1 MKKLKILLIGIICSI
16 LIPINVEAASGNI
29 SVTGASTAIV
39 GNKVT
44 ITVTLSSGTSI
55 GSWQMDLN
63 YDKNYLQLTNSNA
76 EGGGTR
82 MVNSSATGVKS
93 KSYTFTFKA
102 LKSGNTRISVSSY
115 LAYAFSDISEI
126 NLTSGSKNIRIMT
139 QQELE
144 ASYSKDNNLKSL
156 SVEGYELDTPF
167 DKDTLEY
174 RINVPTG
181 TTSVKI
187 TAIKNDNKASITGD
201 GEIEVTEGLN
211 TLPIIVTAENGSEK
225 TYNLIV
231 NVEDQNPIEVTI
243 DNKDY
248 TIVKNENLLTAP
260 NTFVADKII
269 INDIEIP
276 SFKNTA
282 ADITLVGLK
291 DSNGE
296 IDLFI
301 YKDGKYSKYNEMNLN
316 HILLIPVP
324 LDKELDFNKGK
335 VNING
340 EEIDCYKINDNSD
353 FVIINAKSLLDGN
366 ASYYLYDTENN
377 TVIRYD
383 EDLISTS
390 KETLKLYSYV
400 IIAFASTSFLML
412 IIIICLLH
420 SSKKK
425 QKKINKFIERQ
436 EAKIEATRKLNDV
449 VSEVQKIT
457 AKEKEDN
464 KVELEKTAKINLEET
479 KKIAKVEAEKKSE
492 YDKADLTGILDT
504 LNKEQLEATAK
515 IEIDKNELSKK
526 ELKELKKLEKKKAKE
541 KKKNKNYD
549 EEINIQKINVN
560 NQNVTD
566 NVSDDTEEVYDLF
579 GDD

>member
-1 MKKLKILLIGIICSI
+1 MKKNILKIGVMLISLFIGLTKVS
-16 LIPINVEAASGNI
+16 AASFNI
-29 SVTGASTAIV
+29 SASTTNPTKGSTVTLTIKGNDVTGRFNISSSNSGVVAVSEDRAWIENNTYRIKLSAINT
-39 GNKVT
+39 GSAT
-44 ITVTLSSGTSI
+44 ITVTPSGVSD
-55 GSWQMDLN
+55 G
-63 YDKNYLQLTNSNA
+63 
-76 EGGGTR
+76 
-82 MVNSSATGVKS
+82 
-93 KSYTFTFKA
+93 
-102 LKSGNTRISVSSY
+102 SGNPANLGAKSIK
-115 LAYAFSDISEI
+115 I
-126 NLTSGSKNIRIMT
+126 NVTAPREKSN
-139 QQELE
+139 
-144 ASYSKDNNLKSL
+144 DNNLKSL
-156 SVEGYELDTPF
+156 NVTGFELSPEF
-167 DKDTLEY
+167 DKDVQVYLATVPEGTKNIEIKATANSPYATVTGAGNIDLEEGTNA
-174 RINVPTG
+174 INIVVKSETG
-181 TTSVKI
+181 IEKIYTINIAVK
-187 TAIKNDNKASITGD
+187 D
-201 GEIEVTEGLN
+201 E
-211 TLPIIVTAENGSEK
+211 
-225 TYNLIV
+225 
-231 NVEDQNPIEVTI
+231 NPIEVTVN
-243 DNKDY
+243 DRNY
-248 TIVKNENLLTAP
+248 TVVKLKEHLTKP
-260 NTFVADKII
+260 DTFEESTITI
-269 INDIEIP
+269 EGYEIP
-276 SFKNTA
+276 VFINNK

-291 DSNGE
+291 NEDGV
-296 IDLFI
+296 IKLFE
-301 YKDGKYSKYNEMNLN
+301 YKDGKYSKFNEMNLN

-366 ASYYLYDTENN
+366 TSYYLYDTENN

-479 KKIAKVEAEKKSE
+479 KKNTKIEEEKKSE
-492 YDKADLTGILDT
+492 YDKVDLTGILDK

-541 KKKNKNYD
+541 KKKNKNHD
-549 EEINIQKINVN
+549 EEINIKKINVN

>member
-1 MKKLKILLIGIICSI
+1 MKKNILKIGVMLISLFIGLTKVS
-16 LIPINVEAASGNI
+16 AASFNI
-29 SVTGASTAIV
+29 SASTTNPTKGSTVTLTIKGNDVTGRFNISSSNSGVVAVSEDRAWIENNTYRIKLSAINT
-39 GNKVT
+39 GSAT
-44 ITVTLSSGTSI
+44 ITVTPSGVSD
-55 GSWQMDLN
+55 G
-63 YDKNYLQLTNSNA
+63 
-76 EGGGTR
+76 
-82 MVNSSATGVKS
+82 
-93 KSYTFTFKA
+93 
-102 LKSGNTRISVSSY
+102 SGNPANLGAKSIK
-115 LAYAFSDISEI
+115 I
-126 NLTSGSKNIRIMT
+126 NVTAPREKSN
-139 QQELE
+139 
-144 ASYSKDNNLKSL
+144 DNNLKSL
-156 SVEGYELDTPF
+156 NVTGFELSPEF
-167 DKDTLEY
+167 DKDVQVYLATVPEGTKNIEIKATANSPYATVTGAGNIDLEEGTNA
-174 RINVPTG
+174 INIVVKSETG
-181 TTSVKI
+181 IEKIYTINIDVK
-187 TAIKNDNKASITGD
+187 D
-201 GEIEVTEGLN
+201 E
-211 TLPIIVTAENGSEK
+211 
-225 TYNLIV
+225 
-231 NVEDQNPIEVTI
+231 NPIEVTVN
-243 DNKDY
+243 DRNY
-248 TIVKNENLLTAP
+248 TVVKLKEHLTKQD
-260 NTFVADKII
+260 TFEESTITIEGYEIPVF
-269 INDIEIP
+269 IND
-276 SFKNTA
+276 K

-291 DSNGE
+291 NEDGV
-296 IDLFI
+296 IKLFE

-479 KKIAKVEAEKKSE
+479 KKIAKVEEEKKSE

-541 KKKNKNYD
+541 KKKNKNHD
-549 EEINIQKINVN
+549 EEINIKKINVN

>member
-1 MKKLKILLIGIICSI
+1 MKKNILKIGVMLISLFIGLTKVS
-16 LIPINVEAASGNI
+16 AASFNI
-29 SVTGASTAIV
+29 SASTTNPTKGSTVTLTIKGNDVTGRFNISSSNSGVVAVSEDRAWIENNTYRIKLSAINT
-39 GNKVT
+39 GSAT
-44 ITVTLSSGTSI
+44 ITVTPSGVSD
-55 GSWQMDLN
+55 G
-63 YDKNYLQLTNSNA
+63 
-76 EGGGTR
+76 
-82 MVNSSATGVKS
+82 
-93 KSYTFTFKA
+93 
-102 LKSGNTRISVSSY
+102 SGNPANLGAKSIK
-115 LAYAFSDISEI
+115 I
-126 NLTSGSKNIRIMT
+126 NVTAPREKSN
-139 QQELE
+139 
-144 ASYSKDNNLKSL
+144 DNNLKSL
-156 SVEGYELDTPF
+156 NVTGFELSPEF
-167 DKDTLEY
+167 DKDVQVYLATVPEGTKNIEIKATANSPYATVTGAGNIDLEEGTNA
-174 RINVPTG
+174 INIVVKSETG
-181 TTSVKI
+181 IEKIYTINIAVK
-187 TAIKNDNKASITGD
+187 D
-201 GEIEVTEGLN
+201 E
-211 TLPIIVTAENGSEK
+211 
-225 TYNLIV
+225 
-231 NVEDQNPIEVTI
+231 NPIEVTVN
-243 DNKDY
+243 DRNY
-248 TIVKNENLLTAP
+248 TVVKLKEHLTKP
-260 NTFVADKII
+260 DTFEESTITI
-269 INDIEIP
+269 EGYEIP
-276 SFKNTA
+276 VFINNK

-291 DSNGE
+291 NEDGV
-296 IDLFI
+296 IKLFE
-301 YKDGKYSKYNEMNLN
+301 YKDGEYSKYNEMNLN

-335 VNING
+335 VNINS

-366 ASYYLYDTENN
+366 TSYYLYDTENN

-479 KKIAKVEAEKKSE
+479 KKNTKIEEEKKSE
-492 YDKADLTGILDT
+492 YDKVDLTGILDK

-541 KKKNKNYD
+541 KKKNKNHD
-549 EEINIQKINVN
+549 EEINIKKINVN

>member
-1 MKKLKILLIGIICSI
+1 MKKNILKIGVMLISLFIS
-16 LIPINVEAASGNI
+16 LTKVNAASFNI
-29 SVTGASTAIV
+29 SASTTNPTKGSTVTLTIKGNDVTGRFNISSSNSGVVAVSEDRAWIENNTYSIKLSAINT
-39 GNKVT
+39 GSAT
-44 ITVTLSSGTSI
+44 ITVTPSGVSD
-55 GSWQMDLN
+55 G
-63 YDKNYLQLTNSNA
+63 
-76 EGGGTR
+76 
-82 MVNSSATGVKS
+82 
-93 KSYTFTFKA
+93 
-102 LKSGNTRISVSSY
+102 SGNPANLKAKSIK
-115 LAYAFSDISEI
+115 I
-126 NLTSGSKNIRIMT
+126 NVTAPREKSN
-139 QQELE
+139 
-144 ASYSKDNNLKSL
+144 DNNLKSL
-156 SVEGYELDTPF
+156 NVTGFELSPEF
-167 DKDTLEY
+167 DKDVQVYLATVPEGTKNIEIKATANSPYATVTGAGNIELEEGSNA
-174 RINVPTG
+174 INIVVKSETG
-181 TTSVKI
+181 IEKIYTINIDVK
-187 TAIKNDNKASITGD
+187 D
-201 GEIEVTEGLN
+201 E
-211 TLPIIVTAENGSEK
+211 
-225 TYNLIV
+225 
-231 NVEDQNPIEVTI
+231 NPIEVTVN
-243 DNKDY
+243 DRNY
-248 TIVKNENLLTAP
+248 TVVKLKEHLTKP
-260 NTFVADKII
+260 DTFEESTITIEGYEIPVF
-269 INDIEIP
+269 IND
-276 SFKNTA
+276 K

-291 DSNGE
+291 NEDGV
-296 IDLFI
+296 IKLFE

-353 FVIINAKSLLDGN
+353 FVIINAKSLSDGN

-383 EDLISTS
+383 EELISAS

-479 KKIAKVEAEKKSE
+479 KKIAKVEEEKKSE

-504 LNKEQLEATAK
+504 LSKEKLEATQK
-515 IEIDKNELSKK
+515 LEIDKNELSKK
-526 ELKELKKLEKKKAKE
+526 ELKEIKKLEKKKAKE
-541 KKKNKNYD
+541 KKKNKTQD
-549 EEINIQKINVN
+549 EEINIKKINVN
-560 NQNVTD
+560 NQDVTD

>member
-1 MKKLKILLIGIICSI
+1 MKKNILKIGVMLISLFIGLTKVS
-16 LIPINVEAASGNI
+16 AASFNI
-29 SVTGASTAIV
+29 SASTTNPTKGSTVTLTIRGNDVTGRFNISSSNSGVVAVSEDRAWIENNTYRIKLSAINT
-39 GNKVT
+39 GSAT
-44 ITVTLSSGTSI
+44 ITVTPSGVSD
-55 GSWQMDLN
+55 G
-63 YDKNYLQLTNSNA
+63 
-76 EGGGTR
+76 
-82 MVNSSATGVKS
+82 
-93 KSYTFTFKA
+93 
-102 LKSGNTRISVSSY
+102 SGNPANLGAKSIK
-115 LAYAFSDISEI
+115 I
-126 NLTSGSKNIRIMT
+126 NVTAPREKSN
-139 QQELE
+139 
-144 ASYSKDNNLKSL
+144 DNNLKSL
-156 SVEGYELDTPF
+156 NVTGFELSPEF
-167 DKDTLEY
+167 DKDVQVYLATVPEGTKSIEIKATTNSPYATVTGAGNIDLEEGTNA
-174 RINVPTG
+174 INIVVKSETG
-181 TTSVKI
+181 IEKIYTINIDVK
-187 TAIKNDNKASITGD
+187 D
-201 GEIEVTEGLN
+201 E
-211 TLPIIVTAENGSEK
+211 
-225 TYNLIV
+225 
-231 NVEDQNPIEVTI
+231 NPIEVTVN
-243 DNKDY
+243 DRNY
-248 TIVKNENLLTAP
+248 TVVKLKEHLTKP
-260 NTFVADKII
+260 DTFEESTITIEGYEIPVF
-269 INDIEIP
+269 IND
-276 SFKNTA
+276 K

-291 DSNGE
+291 NEDGV
-296 IDLFI
+296 IKLFE

-340 EEIDCYKINDNSD
+340 EEIDCYKINDNSE
-353 FVIINAKSLLDGN
+353 FVIINAKSLSDGN
-366 ASYYLYDTENN
+366 TSYYLYDTENN

-479 KKIAKVEAEKKSE
+479 KKIAKVEEEKKSE

-541 KKKNKNYD
+541 KKKNKNQD
-549 EEINIQKINVN
+549 EEINIKKINVN

>member
-1 MKKLKILLIGIICSI
+1 MKKNILKIGVMLISLFIG
-16 LIPINVEAASGNI
+16 LTKANAASFNI
-29 SVTGASTAIV
+29 SASTTNPTKGSTVTLTIRGNDVTGRFNISSSNSGVVAVSEDRAWIENNTYSIKLSAINT
-39 GNKVT
+39 GSAT
-44 ITVTLSSGTSI
+44 ITVTPSGVSD
-55 GSWQMDLN
+55 G
-63 YDKNYLQLTNSNA
+63 
-76 EGGGTR
+76 
-82 MVNSSATGVKS
+82 
-93 KSYTFTFKA
+93 
-102 LKSGNTRISVSSY
+102 SGNPANLKAKSIK
-115 LAYAFSDISEI
+115 I
-126 NLTSGSKNIRIMT
+126 NVTAPREKSN
-139 QQELE
+139 
-144 ASYSKDNNLKSL
+144 DNNLKSL
-156 SVEGYELDTPF
+156 KVTGFELSPEF
-167 DKDTLEY
+167 DKDVQVYLATVPEGTKNIEIKATANSPYATVTGAGNIELEEGSNA
-174 RINVPTG
+174 INIVVKSETG
-181 TTSVKI
+181 IEKIYTINIDVK
-187 TAIKNDNKASITGD
+187 D
-201 GEIEVTEGLN
+201 E
-211 TLPIIVTAENGSEK
+211 
-225 TYNLIV
+225 
-231 NVEDQNPIEVTI
+231 NPIEVTVN
-243 DNKDY
+243 DRNY
-248 TIVKNENLLTAP
+248 TVVKLKEHLTKP
-260 NTFVADKII
+260 DTFEESTITIEGYEIPVF
-269 INDIEIP
+269 IND
-276 SFKNTA
+276 K

-291 DSNGE
+291 NEDGV
-296 IDLFI
+296 IKLFE
-301 YKDGKYSKYNEMNLN
+301 YKDGKYSKFNEMNLN

-340 EEIDCYKINDNSD
+340 EEIDCYKINDNSE
-353 FVIINAKSLLDGN
+353 FVIINAKSLSDGN
-366 ASYYLYDTENN
+366 TSYYLYDTENN

-383 EDLISTS
+383 EELISAS

-479 KKIAKVEAEKKSE
+479 KKIAKVEEEKKSD

-504 LNKEQLEATAK
+504 LSKEKLEATQK
-515 IEIDKNELSKK
+515 LEIDKNELSKK

-541 KKKNKNYD
+541 KKKNKNQD
-549 EEINIQKINVN
+549 EEINIKKINVN
-560 NQNVTD
+560 NQDVID

>member
-63 YDKNYLQLTNSNA
+63 YDKNYLQLTNSSA

-187 TAIKNDNKASITGD
+187 TAIKNDSKASVTGD

-231 NVEDQNPIEVTI
+231 NVEDQNPIEVTV
-243 DNKDY
+243 DNKDF

-269 INDIEIP
+269 IDDLEIP
-276 SFKNTA
+276 AFKNTA

-291 DSNGE
+291 DSSGE
-296 IDLFI
+296 IGLFI

-340 EEIDCYKINDNSD
+340 EEIDCYKINDNSE
-353 FVIINAKSLLDGN
+353 FVIINAKSLSDGN

-479 KKIAKVEAEKKSE
+479 KKIAKVEEEKKSE

-504 LNKEQLEATAK
+504 LSKEKLEATQK
-515 IEIDKNELSKK
+515 LEIDKNELSKK

-541 KKKNKNYD
+541 KKKNKKHD
-549 EEINIQKINVN
+549 EEINIKKINVN

>member
-1 MKKLKILLIGIICSI
+1 MKKNILKIGVMLISLFIGLTKVS
-16 LIPINVEAASGNI
+16 AASFNI
-29 SVTGASTAIV
+29 SASTTNPTKGSTVTLTIKGNDVTGRFNISSSNSGVVAVSEDRAWIENNTYRIKLSAINT
-39 GNKVT
+39 GSAT
-44 ITVTLSSGTSI
+44 ITVTPSGVSD
-55 GSWQMDLN
+55 G
-63 YDKNYLQLTNSNA
+63 
-76 EGGGTR
+76 
-82 MVNSSATGVKS
+82 
-93 KSYTFTFKA
+93 
-102 LKSGNTRISVSSY
+102 SGNPANLGAKSIK
-115 LAYAFSDISEI
+115 I
-126 NLTSGSKNIRIMT
+126 NVTAPREKSN
-139 QQELE
+139 
-144 ASYSKDNNLKSL
+144 DNNLKSL
-156 SVEGYELDTPF
+156 NVTGFELSPEF
-167 DKDTLEY
+167 DKDVQVYLATVPEGTKNIEIKATANSPYATVTGAGNIDLEEGTNA
-174 RINVPTG
+174 INIVVKSETG
-181 TTSVKI
+181 IEKIYTINIAVK
-187 TAIKNDNKASITGD
+187 D
-201 GEIEVTEGLN
+201 E
-211 TLPIIVTAENGSEK
+211 
-225 TYNLIV
+225 
-231 NVEDQNPIEVTI
+231 NPIEVTVN
-243 DNKDY
+243 DRNY
-248 TIVKNENLLTAP
+248 TVVKLKEHLTKP
-260 NTFVADKII
+260 DTFEESTITI
-269 INDIEIP
+269 EGYEIP
-276 SFKNTA
+276 VFINNK

-291 DSNGE
+291 NEDGV
-296 IDLFI
+296 IKLFE
-301 YKDGKYSKYNEMNLN
+301 YKDGEYSKYNEMNLN

-479 KKIAKVEAEKKSE
+479 KKNTKREEEKKSE
-492 YDKADLTGILDT
+492 YDKVDLTGILDK

-541 KKKNKNYD
+541 KKKNKNHD
-549 EEINIQKINVN
+549 EEINIKKINVN

>member
-1 MKKLKILLIGIICSI
+1 MKKNILKIGVMLISLFIG
-16 LIPINVEAASGNI
+16 LTKVNAASFNI
-29 SVTGASTAIV
+29 SASTTNPTKGSTVTLTIRGNDVTGRFNISSSNSGVVAVSEDRAWIENNTYSIKLSAINT
-39 GNKVT
+39 GSAT
-44 ITVTLSSGTSI
+44 ITVTPSGVSD
-55 GSWQMDLN
+55 G
-63 YDKNYLQLTNSNA
+63 
-76 EGGGTR
+76 
-82 MVNSSATGVKS
+82 
-93 KSYTFTFKA
+93 
-102 LKSGNTRISVSSY
+102 SGNPANLKAKSIK
-115 LAYAFSDISEI
+115 I
-126 NLTSGSKNIRIMT
+126 NVTAPREKSN
-139 QQELE
+139 
-144 ASYSKDNNLKSL
+144 DNNLKSL
-156 SVEGYELDTPF
+156 KVTGFELSPEF
-167 DKDTLEY
+167 DKDVQVYLATVPEGTKNIEIKATANSPYATVTGAGNIELEEGSNA
-174 RINVPTG
+174 INIVVKSETG
-181 TTSVKI
+181 IEKIYTINIDVK
-187 TAIKNDNKASITGD
+187 D
-201 GEIEVTEGLN
+201 E
-211 TLPIIVTAENGSEK
+211 
-225 TYNLIV
+225 
-231 NVEDQNPIEVTI
+231 NPIEVTVN
-243 DNKDY
+243 DRNY
-248 TIVKNENLLTAP
+248 TVVKLKEHLTKP
-260 NTFVADKII
+260 DTFEESTITI
-269 INDIEIP
+269 EGYEIP
-276 SFKNTA
+276 VFINNK

-291 DSNGE
+291 NEDGV
-296 IDLFI
+296 IKLFE
-301 YKDGKYSKYNEMNLN
+301 YKDGKYSKFNEMNLN

-340 EEIDCYKINDNSD
+340 EEIDCYKINDNSE
-353 FVIINAKSLLDGN
+353 FVIINAKSLSDGN
-366 ASYYLYDTENN
+366 TSYYLYDTENN

-383 EDLISTS
+383 EELISAS

-479 KKIAKVEAEKKSE
+479 KKIAKVEEEKKSD

-504 LNKEQLEATAK
+504 LSKEKLEATQK
-515 IEIDKNELSKK
+515 LEIDKNELSKK

-541 KKKNKNYD
+541 KKKNKNQD
-549 EEINIQKINVN
+549 EEINIKKINVN
-560 NQNVTD
+560 NQDVID

>member
-1 MKKLKILLIGIICSI
+1 MKKNILKIGVMLISLFIGLTKVS
-16 LIPINVEAASGNI
+16 AASFNI
-29 SVTGASTAIV
+29 SASTTNPTKGSTVTLTIKGNDVTGRFNISSSNSGVVAVSEDRAWIENNTYRIKLSAINT
-39 GNKVT
+39 GSAT
-44 ITVTLSSGTSI
+44 ITVTPSGVSD
-55 GSWQMDLN
+55 G
-63 YDKNYLQLTNSNA
+63 
-76 EGGGTR
+76 
-82 MVNSSATGVKS
+82 
-93 KSYTFTFKA
+93 
-102 LKSGNTRISVSSY
+102 SGNPANLGAKSIK
-115 LAYAFSDISEI
+115 I
-126 NLTSGSKNIRIMT
+126 NVTAPREKSN
-139 QQELE
+139 
-144 ASYSKDNNLKSL
+144 DNNLKSL
-156 SVEGYELDTPF
+156 NVTGFELSPEF
-167 DKDTLEY
+167 DKDVQVYLATVPEGTKNIEIKATANSPYATVTGAGNIDLEEGTNA
-174 RINVPTG
+174 INIVVKSETG
-181 TTSVKI
+181 IEKIYTINIAVK
-187 TAIKNDNKASITGD
+187 D
-201 GEIEVTEGLN
+201 E
-211 TLPIIVTAENGSEK
+211 
-225 TYNLIV
+225 
-231 NVEDQNPIEVTI
+231 NPIEVTVN
-243 DNKDY
+243 DRNY
-248 TIVKNENLLTAP
+248 TVVKLKEHLTKP
-260 NTFVADKII
+260 DTFEESTITIEGYEIPVF
-269 INDIEIP
+269 IND
-276 SFKNTA
+276 K

-291 DSNGE
+291 NEDGV
-296 IDLFI
+296 IKLFE
-301 YKDGKYSKYNEMNLN
+301 YKDGEYSKYNEMNLN

-340 EEIDCYKINDNSD
+340 EEIDCYKINDNSE
-353 FVIINAKSLLDGN
+353 FVIINAKSLSDGN
-366 ASYYLYDTENN
+366 TSYYLYDTEND

-479 KKIAKVEAEKKSE
+479 KKNTKIEEEKKSE
-492 YDKADLTGILDT
+492 YDKVDLTGILDK

-541 KKKNKNYD
+541 KKKNKNHD
-549 EEINIQKINVN
+549 EEINIKKINVN

>member
-1 MKKLKILLIGIICSI
+1 MKKNILKIGVMLISLFIGLTKVS
-16 LIPINVEAASGNI
+16 AASFNI
-29 SVTGASTAIV
+29 SASTTNPTKGSTVTLTIKGNDVTGRFNISSSNSGVVAVSEDRAWIENNTYRIKLSAINT
-39 GNKVT
+39 GSAT
-44 ITVTLSSGTSI
+44 ITVTPSGVSD
-55 GSWQMDLN
+55 G
-63 YDKNYLQLTNSNA
+63 
-76 EGGGTR
+76 
-82 MVNSSATGVKS
+82 
-93 KSYTFTFKA
+93 
-102 LKSGNTRISVSSY
+102 SGNPANLGAKSIK
-115 LAYAFSDISEI
+115 I
-126 NLTSGSKNIRIMT
+126 NVTAPREKSN
-139 QQELE
+139 
-144 ASYSKDNNLKSL
+144 DNNLKSL
-156 SVEGYELDTPF
+156 NVTGFELSPEF
-167 DKDTLEY
+167 DKDVQVYLATVPEGTKNIEIKATANSPYATVTGAGNIDLEEGTNA
-174 RINVPTG
+174 INIVVKSETG
-181 TTSVKI
+181 IEKIYTINIAVK
-187 TAIKNDNKASITGD
+187 D
-201 GEIEVTEGLN
+201 E
-211 TLPIIVTAENGSEK
+211 
-225 TYNLIV
+225 
-231 NVEDQNPIEVTI
+231 NPIEVTVN
-243 DNKDY
+243 DRNY
-248 TIVKNENLLTAP
+248 TVVKLKEHLTKP
-260 NTFVADKII
+260 DTFEESTITI
-269 INDIEIP
+269 EGYEIP
-276 SFKNTA
+276 VFINNK

-291 DSNGE
+291 NEDGV
-296 IDLFI
+296 IKLFE
-301 YKDGKYSKYNEMNLN
+301 YKDGKYSKFNEMNLN

-340 EEIDCYKINDNSD
+340 EEIDCYKINDNSE
-353 FVIINAKSLLDGN
+353 FVIINAKSLSDGN
-366 ASYYLYDTENN
+366 TSYYLYDTEND

-479 KKIAKVEAEKKSE
+479 KKNTKIEEEKKSE
-492 YDKADLTGILDT
+492 YDKVDLTGILDK

-541 KKKNKNYD
+541 KKKNKNHD
-549 EEINIQKINVN
+549 EEINIKKINVN

>member
-1 MKKLKILLIGIICSI
+1 MKKNILKIGVMLISLFIGLTKVS
-16 LIPINVEAASGNI
+16 AASFNI
-29 SVTGASTAIV
+29 SASTTNPTKGSTVTLTIKGNDVTGRFNISSSNSGVVAVSEDRAWIENNTYRIKLSAINT
-39 GNKVT
+39 GSAT
-44 ITVTLSSGTSI
+44 ITVTPSGVSD
-55 GSWQMDLN
+55 G
-63 YDKNYLQLTNSNA
+63 
-76 EGGGTR
+76 
-82 MVNSSATGVKS
+82 
-93 KSYTFTFKA
+93 
-102 LKSGNTRISVSSY
+102 SGNTANLGAKSIK
-115 LAYAFSDISEI
+115 I
-126 NLTSGSKNIRIMT
+126 NVTAPREKSN
-139 QQELE
+139 
-144 ASYSKDNNLKSL
+144 DNNLKSL
-156 SVEGYELDTPF
+156 NVTGFELSPEF
-167 DKDTLEY
+167 DKDVQVYLATVPEGTKNIEIKATANSPYATVTGAGNIDLEEGTNA
-174 RINVPTG
+174 INIVVKSETG
-181 TTSVKI
+181 IEKIYTINIDVK
-187 TAIKNDNKASITGD
+187 D
-201 GEIEVTEGLN
+201 E
-211 TLPIIVTAENGSEK
+211 
-225 TYNLIV
+225 
-231 NVEDQNPIEVTI
+231 NPIEVTVN
-243 DNKDY
+243 DRNY
-248 TIVKNENLLTAP
+248 TVVKLKEHLTKP
-260 NTFVADKII
+260 DTFEESTITIEGYEIPVF
-269 INDIEIP
+269 IND
-276 SFKNTA
+276 K

-291 DSNGE
+291 NEDGV
-296 IDLFI
+296 IKLFE
-301 YKDGKYSKYNEMNLN
+301 YKDGKYSKFNEMNLN

-340 EEIDCYKINDNSD
+340 EEIDCYKINDNSE
-353 FVIINAKSLLDGN
+353 FVIINAKSLSDGN
-366 ASYYLYDTENN
+366 TSYYLYDTENN

-479 KKIAKVEAEKKSE
+479 KKIAKVEEEKKSE

-504 LNKEQLEATAK
+504 LSKEKLEATQK
-515 IEIDKNELSKK
+515 LEIDKNELSKK
-526 ELKELKKLEKKKAKE
+526 ELKEIKKLEKKKAKE
-541 KKKNKNYD
+541 KKKNKTQD
-549 EEINIQKINVN
+549 EEINIKKINVN
-560 NQNVTD
+560 NQDVTD

>member
-1 MKKLKILLIGIICSI
+1 MLFRSY
-16 LIPINVEAASGNI
+16 AT
-29 SVTGASTAIV
+29 VTGAGNIELEEGTNAINIV
-39 GNKVT
+39 
-44 ITVTLSSGTSI
+44 
-55 GSWQMDLN
+55 
-63 YDKNYLQLTNSNA
+63 
-76 EGGGTR
+76 
-82 MVNSSATGVKS
+82 VKS
-93 KSYTFTFKA
+93 ETGIEKIYT
-102 LKSGNTRISVSSY
+102 
-115 LAYAFSDISEI
+115 I
-126 NLTSGSKNIRIMT
+126 NIDV
-139 QQELE
+139 
-144 ASYSKDNNLKSL
+144 KD
-156 SVEGYELDTPF
+156 E
-167 DKDTLEY
+167 
-174 RINVPTG
+174 
-181 TTSVKI
+181 
-187 TAIKNDNKASITGD
+187 
-201 GEIEVTEGLN
+201 
-211 TLPIIVTAENGSEK
+211 
-225 TYNLIV
+225 
-231 NVEDQNPIEVTI
+231 NPIEVIVNDRNYTVVKLKEHLTKPDTFEESTITI
-243 DNKDY
+243 DGY
-248 TIVKNENLLTAP
+248 EIPV
-260 NTFVADKII
+260 F
-269 INDIEIP
+269 IND
-276 SFKNTA
+276 K

-291 DSNGE
+291 NEDGV
-296 IDLFI
+296 IKLFE

-340 EEIDCYKINDNSD
+340 EEIDCYKINDNSE
-353 FVIINAKSLLDGN
+353 FVIINAKSLSDGN
-366 ASYYLYDTENN
+366 ISYYLYDTENN

-464 KVELEKTAKINLEET
+464 KVEE
-479 KKIAKVEAEKKSE
+479 EKKSE

-541 KKKNKNYD
+541 KKKNKTQD
-549 EEINIQKINVN
+549 EEINIKKINVN
-560 NQNVTD
+560 NQDVTD
-566 NVSDDTEEVYDLF
+566 NVSDDTEEVYNLF

>member
-1 MKKLKILLIGIICSI
+1 MKKNILKIGVMLISLFIS
-16 LIPINVEAASGNI
+16 LTKVNAASFNI
-29 SVTGASTAIV
+29 SASTTNPTKGSTVTLTIKGNDVTGRFNISSSNSGVVAVSEDRAWIENNTYRIKLSAINT
-39 GNKVT
+39 GSAT
-44 ITVTLSSGTSI
+44 ITVTPSGVSD
-55 GSWQMDLN
+55 GSGNPANL
-63 YDKNYLQLTNSNA
+63 
-76 EGGGTR
+76 G
-82 MVNSSATGVKS
+82 S
-93 KSYTFTFKA
+93 KSIKINVTA
-102 LKSGNTRISVSSY
+102 PREKSN
-115 LAYAFSDISEI
+115 
-126 NLTSGSKNIRIMT
+126 
-139 QQELE
+139 
-144 ASYSKDNNLKSL
+144 DNNLKSL
-156 SVEGYELDTPF
+156 KVTGFELSPEF
-167 DKDTLEY
+167 DKDVQVYLATVPEGTDSIEIKATANSPYATVTGAGNIELEEGTNA
-174 RINVPTG
+174 INIVVKSETG
-181 TTSVKI
+181 IEKIYTINIDVK
-187 TAIKNDNKASITGD
+187 D
-201 GEIEVTEGLN
+201 E
-211 TLPIIVTAENGSEK
+211 
-225 TYNLIV
+225 
-231 NVEDQNPIEVTI
+231 NPIEVTV
-243 DNKDY
+243 NNRNY
-248 TIVKNENLLTAP
+248 TVVKLKEHLTKP
-260 NTFVADKII
+260 DTFEESTITI
-269 INDIEIP
+269 EGYEIP
-276 SFKNTA
+276 VFINNK

-291 DSNGE
+291 NEDGV
-296 IDLFI
+296 IKLFE

-340 EEIDCYKINDNSD
+340 EEIDCYKINDNSE

-383 EDLISTS
+383 EELISAS

-479 KKIAKVEAEKKSE
+479 KKIAKVEEEKKSE
-492 YDKADLTGILDT
+492 YDKANLTGILDT
-504 LNKEQLEATAK
+504 LSKEKLEATQK
-515 IEIDKNELSKK
+515 LEIDKNELSKK
-526 ELKELKKLEKKKAKE
+526 ELKEIKKLEKKKAKE
-541 KKKNKNYD
+541 KKKNKTQD
-549 EEINIQKINVN
+549 EEINIKKINVN
-560 NQNVTD
+560 NQDVTD